1 MQQDPLFA
9 IWQRGV
15 QAFLYDLQRVRLPSW
30 PELQRAC
37 RLASGDSAFGMTRD
51 ACGAIARGQRV
62 MQALEQ
68 ANAMYQ
74 ERMHNALGQFHI
86 ASLLPLL
93 EKLCKELALY
103 LGGGAAL
110 GALLG
115 GAAGALAAGVG
126 AAPGAAAGAVLGT
139 QIGAFLLNLVGIAEV
154 AQYLVHTMPQVLQSY
169 KLGFWDAWGPM
180 PHTDRMALGK
190 VSTLRASQH
199 FAEGHMLFTLALLSA
214 LLAWFTRGKGEAQ
227 AMLASVR
234 AAPALGERFAQWLS
248 QHGAAASRHPL
259 LQVKPPV
266 HAHASSGPKP
276 AGSTAAPGPF
286 ARPAVSG
293 PPASPPPRAPAPT
306 SKPATAPIP
315 SRPPLTAAQSLIG
328 QSQGGPGVWQA
339 APLRAKGVE
348 YQELVTGVE
357 RGVEYAVEHPGVP
370 SGKVLFDGY
379 DPVRKVLIDAKDW
392 EKFPPLD
399 AEFWYAK
406 TRNDAKKQIEAARG
420 MPIEWHFST
429 LSAKN
434 AVRDLLNEYEIK
446 GIRLL
451 VSGKE

>member
-1 MQQDPLFA
+1 MQQAPLFA

-37 RLASGDSAFGMTRD
+37 RFASGDSAFGMTRD

-115 GAAGALAAGVG
+115 GAAGSLAFGVG
-126 AAPGAAAGAVLGT
+126 AAPGAAAGAVLGAKL
-139 QIGAFLLNLVGIAEV
+139 GGFFLNLVGIAEV
-154 AQYLVHTMPQVLQSY
+154 AQYLAQAMPQAMQHY

-180 PHTDRMALGK
+180 PHTDRMAVGK

-199 FAEGHMLFTLALLSA
+199 FAEGHLLFSLALLSA

-276 AGSTAAPGPF
+276 TGSAPAPGPF
-286 ARPAVSG
+286 ARPAVSA

-306 SKPATAPIP
+306 PKPAPAPIP

-339 APLRAKGVE
+339 APLRAKGAE

-357 RGVEYAVEHPGVP
+357 RGVEYAVPYADVP

-399 AEFWYAK
+399 AEFWKKGILA
-406 TRNDAKKQIEAARG
+406 DAMKQIHAADG
-420 MPIEWHFST
+420 VPIEWHFSNT
-429 LSAKN
+429 AAKSAVN
-434 AVRDLLNEYEIK
+434 RLFRENE
-446 GIRLL
+446 
-451 VSGKE
+451 VSGITLKFLGKE